1 MIRDTSAQDRVLT
14 PPPGHSGKRRIW
26 LIAAI
31 AGAVLASA
39 GLVWAWGGSERSVDV
54 SRLRIADVHESYG
67 GGLRFA
73 FREGAVARLQI
84 AQGSEGLRA
93 AVTLNGDF

>member
-1 MIRDTSAQDRVLT
+1 LAGFTPNRFADRHLVIGHAEYRWILTGRLWALALAEIGEVASSA
-14 PPPGHSGKRRIW
+14 
-26 LIAAI
+26 
-31 AGAVLASA
+31 
-39 GLVWAWGGSERSVDV
+39 